1 MTKTTAFKNQYADS
15 RDSMTNLLFRK
26 WTIAIILSLGA
37 ETKRYSMLHRS
48 LPGVTQK
55 VLTEHLKQ
63 LERAGIVRC
72 FAPTQLLPISLCQ
85 CVHPPFYCFTCNFT
99 LLDSRVLVAKP
110 LERTP
115 AADILRVCFCLNYC
129 KTTFRKR
136 PIASCLLGRTPKA
149 LTPVFRI
156 ANQCTKCPSCD
167 AVFVAKF
174 SYIVDFNIAN
184 DFAVA
189 LDHPAIPIVIIK
201 HILEMRCLVFLGHVR
216 KIRTQI
222 LRHLWLANPLN
233 GNRRISRVWR
243 YQAQRLDLAGG
254 WYGDGACVH
263 ACHYSL
269 ALYFVIIKHMHKP
282 LRGVNLGGW
291 LVLERWMT
299 PSVFAG
305 TDASN
310 EHQLMMQPDGPE
322 RIAKHRQEFM
332 TEADFAWLHAH
343 GIEALRVPVGYWV
356 LESQDGYLEATKQLD
371 WCFAMAKKYH
381 MRVLLDLHAAPG
393 AQNLG
398 DHSGSGNRMP
408 QTGWYQAK
416 NRRATRRI
424 LRQLAERYGTSPQL
438 WGIELL
444 NEPFTKNWLQH
455 WLLRLWSR
463 RTTGRLRRNVLAT
476 TRIIISDAYQLPR
489 WRRAQPRDWLDIHH
503 YQCFGA
509 ANLALVDYDQHAS
522 IVDEFTH
529 MHQSLQRPT
538 IIGEWS
544 AILPPAIAMTPPT
557 ITAYILAQQTAF
569 ASADAH
575 FFWSYK
581 TESNDGWNYR
591 WLVEQGIM
599 P

>member
-1 MTKTTAFKNQYADS
+1 M
-15 RDSMTNLLFRK
+15 
-26 WTIAIILSLGA
+26 
-37 ETKRYSMLHRS
+37 
-48 LPGVTQK
+48 
-55 VLTEHLKQ
+55 
-63 LERAGIVRC
+63 
-72 FAPTQLLPISLCQ
+72 
-85 CVHPPFYCFTCNFT
+85 
-99 LLDSRVLVAKP
+99 
-110 LERTP
+110 
-115 AADILRVCFCLNYC
+115 
-129 KTTFRKR
+129 
-136 PIASCLLGRTPKA
+136 
-149 LTPVFRI
+149 
-156 ANQCTKCPSCD
+156 
-167 AVFVAKF
+167 
-174 SYIVDFNIAN
+174 
-184 DFAVA
+184 
-189 LDHPAIPIVIIK
+189 
-201 HILEMRCLVFLGHVR
+201 
-216 KIRTQI
+216 
-222 LRHLWLANPLN
+222 NPLD
-233 GNRRISRVWR
+233 GNRRISRAWR
-243 YQAQRLDLAGG
+243 YQAQRLGLARG
-254 WYGDGACVH
+254 WYGEGVGVH
-263 ACHYSL
+263 TCHYSL
-269 ALYFVIIKHMHKP
+269 ALYFAIIKHMHKP

-310 EHQLMMQPDGPE
+310 EHQLTMQPDGPE

-332 TEADFAWLHAH
+332 TEADFAWLHAY

-371 WCFAMAKKYH
+371 WCFAMAQKYH

-424 LRQLAERYGTSPQL
+424 LIQLAERYSASPQL

-444 NEPFTKNWLQH
+444 NEPFTKDWLQH

-463 RTTGRLRRNVLAT
+463 RTTRRLRRIVPGT

-522 IVDEFTH
+522 IVDEFTQ

-544 AILPPAIAMTPPT
+544 AILPPAIATTPPT

>member
-1 MTKTTAFKNQYADS
+1 
-15 RDSMTNLLFRK
+15 
-26 WTIAIILSLGA
+26 
-37 ETKRYSMLHRS
+37 
-48 LPGVTQK
+48 
-55 VLTEHLKQ
+55 
-63 LERAGIVRC
+63 
-72 FAPTQLLPISLCQ
+72 
-85 CVHPPFYCFTCNFT
+85 
-99 LLDSRVLVAKP
+99 
-110 LERTP
+110 
-115 AADILRVCFCLNYC
+115 
-129 KTTFRKR
+129 
-136 PIASCLLGRTPKA
+136 
-149 LTPVFRI
+149 
-156 ANQCTKCPSCD
+156 
-167 AVFVAKF
+167 
-174 SYIVDFNIAN
+174 
-184 DFAVA
+184 
-189 LDHPAIPIVIIK
+189 
-201 HILEMRCLVFLGHVR
+201 
-216 KIRTQI
+216 
-222 LRHLWLANPLN
+222 
-233 GNRRISRVWR
+233 
-243 YQAQRLDLAGG
+243 
-254 WYGDGACVH
+254 
-263 ACHYSL
+263 
-269 ALYFVIIKHMHKP
+269 MHKP
-282 LRGVNLGGW
+282 LCGVNLGGW

-299 PSVFAG
+299 PSVFAD

-538 IIGEWS
+538 SIGEWS

>member
-1 MTKTTAFKNQYADS
+1 
-15 RDSMTNLLFRK
+15 
-26 WTIAIILSLGA
+26 
-37 ETKRYSMLHRS
+37 
-48 LPGVTQK
+48 
-55 VLTEHLKQ
+55 
-63 LERAGIVRC
+63 
-72 FAPTQLLPISLCQ
+72 
-85 CVHPPFYCFTCNFT
+85 
-99 LLDSRVLVAKP
+99 
-110 LERTP
+110 
-115 AADILRVCFCLNYC
+115 
-129 KTTFRKR
+129 
-136 PIASCLLGRTPKA
+136 
-149 LTPVFRI
+149 
-156 ANQCTKCPSCD
+156 
-167 AVFVAKF
+167 
-174 SYIVDFNIAN
+174 
-184 DFAVA
+184 
-189 LDHPAIPIVIIK
+189 
-201 HILEMRCLVFLGHVR
+201 
-216 KIRTQI
+216 
-222 LRHLWLANPLN
+222 
-233 GNRRISRVWR
+233 
-243 YQAQRLDLAGG
+243 
-254 WYGDGACVH
+254 
-263 ACHYSL
+263 
-269 ALYFVIIKHMHKP
+269 MHKP

-299 PSVFAG
+299 PSVFAD

-310 EHQLMMQPDGPE
+310 EHQLMMQPNGPE
-322 RIAKHRQEFM
+322 RIAKYRQEFM
-332 TEADFAWLHAH
+332 TEADFAWLHTH

-371 WCFAMAKKYH
+371 WCFAMAQKYH

-424 LRQLAERYGTSPQL
+424 LMQLAERYGTSPQL

-455 WLLRLWSR
+455 WLQRLWSR
-463 RTTGRLRRNVLAT
+463 RTTRRLRRIVPAT

-522 IVDEFTH
+522 IVDEFTQ

-557 ITAYILAQQTAF
+557 ITAYISAQQTAF